1 MIFFKHTFLSKY
13 SKQIFFLF
21 VFFLAL
27 TIQSQSKISTFTF
40 DGGGIEKVHVNPAGS
55 YIGQTSSG
63 TFVGWGNSGSGGAL
77 TSGAGLNVESKLLAE
92 LDAGSFVKQVEKT
105 QGAFA
110 VLFSSGKVITWG

>member
-55 YIGQTSSG
+55 
-63 TFVGWGNSGSGGAL
+63 
-77 TSGAGLNVESKLLAE
+77 
-92 LDAGSFVKQVEKT
+92 
-105 QGAFA
+105 
-110 VLFSSGKVITWG
+110 